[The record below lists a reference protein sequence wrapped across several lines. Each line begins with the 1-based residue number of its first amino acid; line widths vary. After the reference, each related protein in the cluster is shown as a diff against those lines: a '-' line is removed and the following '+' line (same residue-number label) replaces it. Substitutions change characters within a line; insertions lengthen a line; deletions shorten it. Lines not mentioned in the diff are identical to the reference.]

1 MKPFSFVHSLI
12 SIFLLLNFTLS
23 LYQLLY
29 FSLYLTSD
37 LSIDRFSLFFVLFL
51 PLCIRLF
58 SYFLTSHHVPVHY
71 RLSHSLH
78 LLLCSFSLV
87 FSLHS
92 SVHLVRVLGLFLFLS
107 FALNPLSKKSSQIFL
122 GKFADYSFFENH
134 LKFCSISFFIPRYG
148 DFSSFVF

>member
-1 MKPFSFVHSLI
+1 MSTLLFPFFFFLTLLSLSI
-12 SIFLLLNFTLS
+12 NYYIFHFILLPIFLLTVFLS
-23 LYQLLY
+23 FLFS
-29 FSLYLTSD
+29 FSLSV
-37 LSIDRFSLFFVLFL
+37 SVF
-51 PLCIRLF
+51 F
-58 SYFLTSHHVPVHY
+58 SYFLTSHHVHY

-107 FALNPLSKKSSQIFL
+107 FALNPLSKKSSQIFW